1 MGMSPNYSREF
12 NEALVPQIR
21 TRGDRTITSVC
32 EEAGVSRRTAT
43 KGVQRCGTGTTYPT
57 SRGHM
62 QWTAEAKLKA
72 LVETAGVAEHEVGL
86 YLRREGLYSHQIT
99 AWRAEVIAHVET
111 RPTFAKDAREETIR
125 QLEREIL
132 RKDKALAD
140 ASALLIL
147 QKKSI

>member
-1 MGMSPNYSREF
+1 MSPNYSREF
-12 NEALVPQIR
+12 NEALVFPPDHR
-21 TRGDRTITSVC
+21 L
-32 EEAGVSRRTAT
+32 AG
-43 KGVQRCGTGTTYPT
+43 
-57 SRGHM
+57 RGH
-62 QWTAEAKLKA
+62 
-72 LVETAGVAEHEVGL
+72 
-86 YLRREGLYSHQIT
+86 
-99 AWRAEVIAHVET
+99 AHVET